1 MIMKALGTALAAL
14 TLAFSGNAMADRDDH
29 RRHGYHGGHHHKHG
43 GHWKHRD
50 RHHHHHHYHGP
61 SVRYGYYPAPVYAP
75 TPYYGVY
82 APRPHYRHHDG
93 VTIILPPVRI
103 GF

>member
-1 MIMKALGTALAAL
+1 MIMKALGTALASL
-14 TLAFSGNAMADRDDH
+14 TLAFSGNAMADRDDL

-43 GHWKHRD
+43 GHWKHRE
-50 RHHHHHHYHGP
+50 RHHHHHHYYGA

-75 TPYYGVY
+75 APYYGY
-82 APRPHYRHHDG
+82 APHPHYRHHDG

>member
-1 MIMKALGTALAAL
+1 MKTLGTALTALAL
-14 TLAFSGNAMADRDDH
+14 TFSGSALADWDDH
-29 RRHGYHGGHHHKHG
+29 RRHGHHGGHDRH

-50 RHHHHHHYHGP
+50 HHRHHSHPYYGP
-61 SVRYGYYPAPVYAP
+61 TVRYGYYPAPVYAAP
-75 TPYYGVY
+75 PYPYYGPPPY
-82 APRPHYRHHDG
+82 SYHRPRHNDG